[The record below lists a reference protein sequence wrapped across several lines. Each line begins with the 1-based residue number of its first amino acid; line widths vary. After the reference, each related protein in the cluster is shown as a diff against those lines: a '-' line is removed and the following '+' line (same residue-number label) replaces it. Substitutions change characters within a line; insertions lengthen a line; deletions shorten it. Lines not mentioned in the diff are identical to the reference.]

1 MLISIYIKNL
11 AIIEETNIIFEKGLN
26 ILTGETGSGK
36 SLLVKA
42 IKLLAGGKFSKDLL
56 RYKTNRL
63 VVEGVFDYF
72 QEIIEIR
79 RVYDIKG
86 TTKSYIND
94 QPVSNK
100 RLIEYT
106 RKLIDMHGQH
116 DHQNLLDSS
125 THLSY
130 LDAFGNYSNLL
141 DDFNNTYKKIKNNE
155 NCLEELI
162 SKENS
167 INDKKELYQFQ
178 LNELTLYPLSK
189 EYENELNNRF
199 KIINNIKHIKDSIF
213 NILLI
218 MDKDENNILKSI
230 NTISNNFN
238 KLSDLD
244 EYFFS
249 FTKRLESV
257 SLELEDILSDLQNYN
272 SNTNLTDGDSDLV
285 NEKIAHL
292 ELLKRKYGGTLDN
305 VLNYLEEIKNTEQ
318 IFINYKKEIKVI
330 KQENESLKIHLNDL
344 GRSLTNKR
352 NKIAKKLEND
362 IQNNLNILSMPDVK
376 FKICITT
383 DDKHVNIDGFEK
395 CEFYISTNIGEELK
409 PVSKIASGGEIS
421 RIMLAIKM
429 SLQSKD
435 IVQTLVFDEI
445 DSGISGA
452 VAEKVGQAIDS
463 LSKTHQIICITHLSQ
478 IASKGKC
485 HFSINKNK
493 KSNRI
498 NVEIDKLNDLDR
510 INQIAYLISD
520 SNITATSKK
529 QARQLLKLN
538 G

>member
-1 MLISIYIKNL
+1 
-11 AIIEETNIIFEKGLN
+11 
-26 ILTGETGSGK
+26 
-36 SLLVKA
+36 
-42 IKLLAGGKFSKDLL
+42 KFSKDLL

-330 KQENESLKIHLNDL
+330 KQENESLKIHLN
-344 GRSLTNKR
+344 
-352 NKIAKKLEND
+352 
-362 IQNNLNILSMPDVK
+362 
-376 FKICITT
+376 
-383 DDKHVNIDGFEK
+383 
-395 CEFYISTNIGEELK
+395 
-409 PVSKIASGGEIS
+409 
-421 RIMLAIKM
+421 
-429 SLQSKD
+429 
-435 IVQTLVFDEI
+435 
-445 DSGISGA
+445 
-452 VAEKVGQAIDS
+452 
-463 LSKTHQIICITHLSQ
+463 
-478 IASKGKC
+478 
-485 HFSINKNK
+485 
-493 KSNRI
+493 
-498 NVEIDKLNDLDR
+498 
-510 INQIAYLISD
+510 
-520 SNITATSKK
+520 
-529 QARQLLKLN
+529 
-538 G
+538 

>member
-1 MLISIYIKNL
+1 
-11 AIIEETNIIFEKGLN
+11 
-26 ILTGETGSGK
+26 
-36 SLLVKA
+36 
-42 IKLLAGGKFSKDLL
+42 
-56 RYKTNRL
+56 
-63 VVEGVFDYF
+63 
-72 QEIIEIR
+72 
-79 RVYDIKG
+79 
-86 TTKSYIND
+86 
-94 QPVSNK
+94 
-100 RLIEYT
+100 
-106 RKLIDMHGQH
+106 
-116 DHQNLLDSS
+116 
-125 THLSY
+125 
-130 LDAFGNYSNLL
+130 
-141 DDFNNTYKKIKNNE
+141 
-155 NCLEELI
+155 
-162 SKENS
+162 
-167 INDKKELYQFQ
+167 
-178 LNELTLYPLSK
+178 
-189 EYENELNNRF
+189 
-199 KIINNIKHIKDSIF
+199 
-213 NILLI
+213 
-218 MDKDENNILKSI
+218 
-230 NTISNNFN
+230 
-238 KLSDLD
+238 
-244 EYFFS
+244 
-249 FTKRLESV
+249 
-257 SLELEDILSDLQNYN
+257 
-272 SNTNLTDGDSDLV
+272 
-285 NEKIAHL
+285 
-292 ELLKRKYGGTLDN
+292 
-305 VLNYLEEIKNTEQ
+305 
-318 IFINYKKEIKVI
+318 
-330 KQENESLKIHLNDL
+330 L